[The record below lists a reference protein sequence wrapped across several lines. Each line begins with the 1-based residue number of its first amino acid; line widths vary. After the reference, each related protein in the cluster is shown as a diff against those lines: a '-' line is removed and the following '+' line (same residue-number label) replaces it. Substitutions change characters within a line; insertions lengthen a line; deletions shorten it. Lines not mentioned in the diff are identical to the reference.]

1 MEIKHAL
8 IAVIMGDGDLEI
20 SHFCGY
26 KDKPTK
32 NDRDA
37 LIKRLQTIPEY
48 NLVDVKGWEIQE
60 ASSALIKYYL
70 NLDPKDEDSYYMDGD
85 TVKRL

>member
-1 MEIKHAL
+1 
-8 IAVIMGDGDLEI
+8 MGDGDLEI

-32 NDRDA
+32 SDRDA
-37 LIKRLQTIPEY
+37 LIKRLQTNPEY

-60 ASSALIKYYL
+60 ASPDLVKYYL
-70 NLDPKDEDSYYMDGD
+70 NLDPKDEDSYYVDVD
-85 TVKRL
+85 SVKRM